1 MQSHGTPRPTCALL
15 ATVRVFC
22 APAGPCSLLG
32 VISLGKHPIS
42 SSRQLFSQC
51 YLLEIYLTGMRRVE
65 MFEVWTAVKVVS
77 GSVGKWWIAAWE
89 QLADL
94 NNQVS
99 ECGAVH
105 KHPVLPQR
113 RRERNEAKKSLIQI
127 NGANI
132 CTCVICLEKE
142 LMCFPDL
149 FDSCGIN

>member
-1 MQSHGTPRPTCALL
+1 MQSHETSRPNWALL
-15 ATVRVFC
+15 PAVRVFW
-22 APAGPCSLLG
+22 APTGPCSFLG

-42 SSRQLFSQC
+42 SSRQLSSQC

-77 GSVGKWWIAAWE
+77 GRVGKWWIAAWE

-105 KHPVLPQR
+105 KHPVLPQW
-113 RRERNEAKKSLIQI
+113 RREGNEAKKSLIQI
-127 NGANI
+127 NGTNS
-132 CTCVICLEKE
+132 CTLSSAWKRSLCAFQICLI
-142 LMCFPDL
+142 LV
-149 FDSCGIN
+149 G